1 MEKKNITKELISAIK
16 NTLNT
21 VSVQGA
27 ENMRKLLMCIDTLD
41 DIAGSMPEDPK
52 KTEIKE
58 DEEDG

>member
-1 MEKKNITKELISAIK
+1 MKITKGLISAVK

-41 DIAGSMPEDPK
+41 DIAGSIPEDSE
-52 KTEIKE
+52 KTENKE
-58 DEEDG
+58 DYENG